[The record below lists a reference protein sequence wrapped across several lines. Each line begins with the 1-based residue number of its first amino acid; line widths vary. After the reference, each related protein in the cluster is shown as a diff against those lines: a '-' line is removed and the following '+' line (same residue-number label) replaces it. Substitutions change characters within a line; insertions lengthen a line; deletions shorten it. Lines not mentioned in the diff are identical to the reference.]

1 MGQADLEIKIFF
13 LIFFP
18 KKERQVTICLAYFV
32 CVCIY
37 RNSLGEGLCHAMKQR
52 WEDGSFDRGALVL
65 HEGRME
71 GGYWKGLSY
80 VAAPACSYQEPRAS
94 GAEGRKHN
102 DFSRDSYLNTSDIL

>member
-13 LIFFP
+13 PDFFFS

-32 CVCIY
+32 CACIY

-65 HEGRME
+65 HEESME
-71 GGYWKGLSY
+71 GRLL
-80 VAAPACSYQEPRAS
+80 ERA
-94 GAEGRKHN
+94 
-102 DFSRDSYLNTSDIL
+102 

>member
-32 CVCIY
+32 CACIY

-71 GGYWKGLSY
+71 GGYWKGLSMWLLQL
-80 VAAPACSYQEPRAS
+80 VPTKNLEHQGLWVESIMISQGTP
-94 GAEGRKHN
+94 
-102 DFSRDSYLNTSDIL
+102 I